1 MTPKATAPRDGRRR
15 IVLRYHASPQRILG
29 EERATEAQL
38 AAGTI
43 DAGLSSPPSAT
54 AAAPVR
60 ELAADLNAELIHSRD
75 RLPSYT

>member
-29 EERATEAQL
+29 EERATGVQL

-43 DAGLSSPPSAT
+43 DAGLVLT
-54 AAAPVR
+54 AIGYCGRPGPR
-60 ELAADLNAELIHSRD
+60 
-75 RLPSYT
+75 TGG